1 MHAKDDVIEAA
12 TEATTEPTIAAAQP
26 GPSLRSGPLG
36 VMRGAWRLL
45 RIAAVLGRAWI
56 HFRSTRERSL
66 FANAEQ
72 MRFSSERM
80 LRVAKIPVTVQGP
93 IPAEGLIVSN
103 HLGYLDVMVLGSLV
117 RSAFVS
123 KEEVRSW
130 PFVGGLVAAIGTIF
144 LKRESIRAAAEV
156 NRVVAKTMRD
166 GLPVVFFPEG
176 TTTGGNELLPFQPA
190 LFDGAVKAHQPIH
203 PVAIRYTL
211 NGSDQGV
218 RDNVCYWGDRVFGPH
233 LLRLMLLNGIAA
245 QVIFAEAPVEA
256 ASRGEAA
263 ERSHQVVGKLLERL
277 HAPVAKG

>member
-1 MHAKDDVIEAA
+1 MHVKEDLTEAA
-12 TEATTEPTIAAAQP
+12 IKVTTEPAIAAAQP
-26 GPSLRSGPLG
+26 GPHLRSGPLG
-36 VMRGAWRLL
+36 VVRGAWRLL

-56 HFRSTRERSL
+56 HFRSARERSL
-66 FANAEQ
+66 FADAEQ
-72 MRFSSERM
+72 MRLSSERM

-123 KEEVRSW
+123 KDEVQSW
-130 PFVGGLVAAIGTIF
+130 PFIGGLVASTGTIF

-156 NRVVAKTMRD
+156 NRLVAKTLRE

-176 TTTGGNELLPFQPA
+176 TTTGGGDLLPFQPA
-190 LFDGAVKAHQPIH
+190 LFDGAVKARQPIH

-211 NGSDQGV
+211 NGGDEGV
-218 RDNVCYWGDRVFGPH
+218 RDNVCYWGETVFGPH
-233 LLRLMLLNGIAA
+233 LVRLLRWNGIAA

-263 ERSHQVVGKLLERL
+263 ERSHQVVGRLLERL
-277 HAPVAKG
+277 HAPVAKV